1 MDTLKYKMLKGGCQ
15 IERKYG
21 NKLGAVGNF
30 LGRNIDSYDV

>member
-1 MDTLKYKMLKGGCQ
+1 MDILNYKMQKESYQ

-21 NKLGAVGNF
+21 NKLGTVGNF